1 MGHRLQGRRHAS
13 SSPSALAGTQPFR
26 RHRHKDPPQLDP
38 SRPTRVSPSDN
49 GSHEIS
55 ATTPRPPVTSSL
67 DQLLPHVLPVATS
80 ACILVSVIALGVDPF
95 HTPLLS
101 IAEHGPGLTNGVAT
115 VDDASFTTRIK
126 VHSGPSASHSYGL
139 VALPDTGSPQI
150 FISAKARACMKANN
164 AASTIC
170 KHHAPPRSWG
180 GFGNLL
186 PSSLRHPLD
195 LASSS
200 YMGTLPPRN
209 LPCGLASIHTVLCN
223 TLSSWDATAGCA
235 SSSVHTQPRRQEAG
249 FDDNA
254 GGRSSVDERDRDG
267 LNSPCARIFSFH
279 TSTENCE
286 EHVVFVTGEKGNR
299 LEGNENQS
307 TFEGAVTE
315 WVETLRLPRTSA
327 AGRHTKTRER
337 IAHHHE
343 SSCHRIFFLD
353 F

>member
-126 VHSGPSASHSYGL
+126 VHSGPSASHRYRL
-139 VALPDTGSPQI
+139 VALLDTGSPQI
-150 FISAKARACMKANN
+150 FISAEVWACMKASN

-170 KHHAPPRSWG
+170 EQHAPPRSRG
-180 GFGNLL
+180 DLGKSAPLLTSTSVRPNIQFLHGNTPSAELVVWACIVTHGTKQHPVLL
-186 PSSLRHPLD
+186 GRDSWMRFDQRTYTILPRPI
-195 LASSS
+195 
-200 YMGTLPPRN
+200 LPPR
-209 LPCGLASIHTVLCN
+209 A
-223 TLSSWDATAGCA
+223 
-235 SSSVHTQPRRQEAG
+235 
-249 FDDNA
+249 
-254 GGRSSVDERDRDG
+254 
-267 LNSPCARIFSFH
+267 
-279 TSTENCE
+279 
-286 EHVVFVTGEKGNR
+286 
-299 LEGNENQS
+299 
-307 TFEGAVTE
+307 
-315 WVETLRLPRTSA
+315 
-327 AGRHTKTRER
+327 
-337 IAHHHE
+337 
-343 SSCHRIFFLD
+343 
-353 F
+353 